1 MQDTLTSK
9 SKVLTPD
16 TEPVIIISRVVSAP
30 RELVFRCYTDPVHLV
45 HFWGPHGSRMP
56 VCELDLRPGG
66 VWRQVLQFAEGEPF
80 RVTYVFTEI
89 VPPERIVFR
98 DAPHEVQFGDPLPP
112 ATIVSTIVLQPEGD
126 GTRITSTMRMPDLE
140 ARDAIA
146 RTGFT
151 AVLLEAGERL
161 DRYLVS
167 LERQPV
173 ELQPNS
179 GPDNNAR

>member
-1 MQDTLTSK
+1 MQDSLTGK
-9 SKVLTPD
+9 SKVLTPGTD
-16 TEPVIIISRVVSAP
+16 PVIIISRVVSAP

-45 HFWGPHGSRMP
+45 RFWGPHGSRMP

-80 RVTYVFTEI
+80 PVTYVFTEI

-98 DAPHEVQFGDPLPP
+98 DAPHGVQFGDPLPP
-112 ATIVSTIVLQPEGD
+112 ATMVSTIELEPEGD

-151 AVLLEAGERL
+151 GVLLEAGERL
-161 DRYLVS
+161 ERYLLS
-167 LERQPV
+167 LQGQPAAF
-173 ELQPNS
+173 QPDRDFHS
-179 GPDNNAR
+179 SR